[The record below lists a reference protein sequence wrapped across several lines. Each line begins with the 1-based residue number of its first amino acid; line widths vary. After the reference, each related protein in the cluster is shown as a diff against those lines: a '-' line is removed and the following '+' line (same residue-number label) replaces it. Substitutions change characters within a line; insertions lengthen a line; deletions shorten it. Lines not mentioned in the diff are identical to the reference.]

1 MLWAPFPVRTYWLPH
16 TRPAPKWIVHNSF
29 NRSPPETTG
38 KRPFLSETSSMPANS
53 KPRELQG
60 LPAAAPP
67 PSCPPPSCPPPR
79 PGSGSPRPAC
89 QRTLCTVQIEGQED
103 SRHWLP
109 SPPRG
114 WKSSPQEVT
123 LIIPLVS
130 RPAQRTGRPAQD
142 ASDLSVLS
150 EVPKAARIQGL
161 EVSYPD

>member
-38 KRPFLSETSSMPANS
+38 KKPFLSETSSMPANYVS
-53 KPRELQG
+53 SRASQLRRPP
-60 LPAAAPP
+60 PAA
-67 PSCPPPSCPPPR
+67 PPPR